1 MNDLA
6 WMRGCGTALVTPF
19 EADGRVD
26 EATLTRLVHRQ
37 VAAGI
42 ALLLPCGTTGEGA
55 TLTGEEQIRVISST
69 VEAAAGRARVVAG
82 VGSNVTADVVA
93 RSRSAMAAGAD
104 GLLVVAPYYNKP
116 TQSGMIAH
124 FGAVAEAVPE
134 APIMLYNVPG
144 RTGSN
149 ISSATTLHLA
159 RSCPNIVA
167 VKEASGDLSQI
178 MTILRD
184 RPEGFRVFAGDDA
197 ITLPLVAL
205 GADGVVSVAANEAPD
220 LMNGLT
226 EAALSG
232 DFETARSI
240 HYRLLALMDAN
251 FIESNPGPVKAVMA
265 HQGLLQEHLRLPLV
279 PVSEATR
286 ARLHDVVDAL

>member
-1 MNDLA
+1 
-6 WMRGCGTALVTPF
+6 
-19 EADGRVD
+19 
-26 EATLTRLVHRQ
+26 
-37 VAAGI
+37 
-42 ALLLPCGTTGEGA
+42 
-55 TLTGEEQIRVISST
+55 
-69 VEAAAGRARVVAG
+69 
-82 VGSNVTADVVA
+82 
-93 RSRSAMAAGAD
+93 
-104 GLLVVAPYYNKP
+104 VAPYYNKP

-124 FGAVAEAVPE
+124 FEAVAAAVPE

-149 ISSATTLHLA
+149 VSSATTLHLA
-159 RSCPNIVA
+159 RSCPNVVA

-184 RPEGFRVFAGDDA
+184 RPIGFRVFAGDDA

-220 LMNGLT
+220 LMNRLT

-232 DFETARSI
+232 DFELARSI

-265 HQGLLQEHLRLPLV
+265 HQGLLVEHLRLPLV
-279 PVSEATR
+279 PVSESTR